1 MTLSCNCALLNDPPH
16 NLDIYAQFDGSS
28 LVAEGVSADLGRQ
41 GRLTV
46 QGHIPLHPDGVV
58 SSLPSTS
65 PSATGGGESEQQEG
79 PEEGGLLEGY
89 EVTPEL
95 PQQGGTTGEFPPEK
109 EDNGVKVRVHGLEL
123 RVRGLYTGA
132 LDADLDLDGCLTAP
146 LLGGWAR
153 LSRGTASLVPPSPPS
168 AVQGGVSFP
177 LPGDST
183 SPQQRSA
190 GNGNGGG
197 YATSSRESAVQSAF
211 SLLKAGR
218 RRALAGGPGASAPP
232 HAASGKMPLSGSQP
246 FDSGFSD
253 GQLNGASSTVPMV
266 GSPAGGGSALH
277 LSDLAV
283 QVGVLVALLV
293 VLVTATSIL
302 VHTYNLSQYL
312 RYKLYVNTVSVV
324 SYGMI

>member
-1 MTLSCNCALLNDPPH
+1 MLL
-16 NLDIYAQFDGSS
+16 IIVVYAQFDGSS
-28 LVAEGVSADLGRQ
+28 LVAEGVAADLGRQ

-46 QGHIPLHPDGVV
+46 QGHIPLHPDGRM
-58 SSLPSTS
+58 SSLSSSS

-79 PEEGGLLEGY
+79 PEELLEGY

-168 AVQGGVSFP
+168 GQGGASF
-177 LPGDST
+177 PGDSA

-190 GNGNGGG
+190 GGVPAAYGGRYQGGGGNGNGTGG
-197 YATSSRESAVQSAF
+197 GDAASSRGESAVQSAF

-218 RRALAGGPGASAPP
+218 RRALAGGHGASAPP
-232 HAASGKMPLSGSQP
+232 HATSGKIPPSGSQP
-246 FDSGFSD
+246 FDRDFLD
-253 GQLNGASSTVPMV
+253 RQLNGDSSTGPVV
-266 GSPAGGGSALH
+266 GSSVGGGSALH

-283 QVGVLVALLV
+283 QVGGLV
-293 VLVTATSIL
+293 VFVIPATTTFPL
-302 VHTYNLSQYL
+302 TP
-312 RYKLYVNTVSVV
+312 T
-324 SYGMI
+324 